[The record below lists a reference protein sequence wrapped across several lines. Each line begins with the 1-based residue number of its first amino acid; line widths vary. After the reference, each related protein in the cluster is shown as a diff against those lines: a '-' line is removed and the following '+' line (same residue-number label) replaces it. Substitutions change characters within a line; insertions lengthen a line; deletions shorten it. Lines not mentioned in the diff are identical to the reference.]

1 MVRFSGILDTG
12 WIKTVTRFKGKLVKM
27 IKAAESKCDD
37 YSILLKI
44 ITFYPIGVMDQLK
57 KNFFINSILN
67 NNLQNQFL
75 RKK

>member
-1 MVRFSGILDTG
+1 M
-12 WIKTVTRFKGKLVKM
+12 FKGKLVKM
-27 IKAAESKCDD
+27 IKAAESKFDD

-57 KNFFINSILN
+57 KIFFINSILN

-75 RKK
+75 HKK